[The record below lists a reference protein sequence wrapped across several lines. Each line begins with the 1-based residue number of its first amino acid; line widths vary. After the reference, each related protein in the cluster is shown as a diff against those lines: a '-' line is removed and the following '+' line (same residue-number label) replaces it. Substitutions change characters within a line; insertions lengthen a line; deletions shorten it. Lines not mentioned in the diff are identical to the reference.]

1 MNVRHFDIFLQVTEG
16 LFTFK
21 SYFPIHFH
29 MNNFIVLSSGL
40 LILSILLL
48 SSPEDCSFFLWLYS
62 KTKEF
67 GGLQSGLCCHCCYSK
82 SLVGWLALIER
93 SERELREPKEL
104 HL

>member
-1 MNVRHFDIFLQVTEG
+1 MNVRHFDIFLQVTEA

-21 SYFPIHFH
+21 SCYFPIHFN

-48 SSPEDCSFFLWLYS
+48 SSSEDCYFLLWLDS

-67 GGLQSGLCCHCCYSK
+67 EGLQSCLCCHCCNRK
-82 SLVGWLALIER
+82 SLVG
-93 SERELREPKEL
+93 
-104 HL
+104 